1 MRLYQVTVAAYI
13 SNIATIAPIKT
24 QNIPR
29 LELQTTLSITKS
41 MKNIHESLIP
51 IIPINF
57 FMLWE

>member
-13 SNIATIAPIKT
+13 SNITTIAPIKT

-51 IIPINF
+51 IIPIN
-57 FMLWE
+57 LLL

>member
-51 IIPINF
+51 IIPIN
-57 FMLWE
+57 LLL

>member
-13 SNIATIAPIKT
+13 SDIATIAPIKT

-51 IIPINF
+51 IIPIT
-57 FMLWE
+57 LLL